1 MKGGQSDELR
11 FIGVKYVRLAEST
24 YERLKKGKATMKKFV
39 SFMLVL
45 TLVLSMSVT
54 AFAAGETGSITITN
68 ATIGQTYTPYK
79 IFDASIKLASDGMT
93 AEAVSYTIDENN
105 QFFEVLFG
113 EEGTRPNS
121 FFSYNAS
128 TGSVTKNKGVNDSEL
143 IKYLTELVAGDT
155 FTSAVAAV
163 QATSEVVRFENL
175 PYGYYLITSTL
186 GTTVTID
193 SNTPDVKVIDKNQ
206 HPVPDFDKQVQNG
219 VDAEGDPI
227 WADENTANIGDK
239 FSYRIFFTATN
250 YDGDKKI
257 KYYQIH
263 DEKGDAL
270 WADFNSFTVKVGGD
284 KLKRG
289 YYLSQGG
296 ANTGNWDF
304 LGDWTGTNKTR
315 ENAEWYLVH
324 LGDDLFRITIP
335 WLENHTLTDNSVG
348 AGNVVS
354 YTLGFNKD
362 AAFKYDSPV
371 QVEITYDVVLES
383 NAAIGKTSHGN
394 RYNKAYAS
402 WTSEHETGSN
412 TPDEVVTYTYGL
424 GLLKDD
430 TSTGVNLAGAEFR
443 IYSDSE
449 CTNPVYVIPTNV
461 KGVYILDS
469 RGRDIESVT
478 GAGKQPS
485 REVFAA
491 YLGDYL
497 KDEEGREIAQN
508 NLVVSQVN
516 GKLAVLG
523 LAAGTYYLK
532 EVKAPA
538 GYNALSTPVELQAG
552 ENIRPFVIFADT
564 NGNVADIQAEDGT
577 YKENTLSLTH
587 TVVHNSKGVELPS
600 TGGKGTTML
609 ITFGSL
615 IAIGFAVFLI
625 THKKMSIYTD

>member
-1 MKGGQSDELR
+1 MK
-11 FIGVKYVRLAEST
+11 RLISLMMA
-24 YERLKKGKATMKKFV
+24 
-39 SFMLVL
+39 LV
-45 TLVLSMSVT
+45 LVLSLSAT
-54 AFAAGETGSITITN
+54 AFAAENTGSITITN
-68 ATIGQTYTPYK
+68 ATIDQTYTPYK
-79 IFDASIKLASDGMT
+79 IFDASIKLASDGVT
-93 AEAVSYTIDENN
+93 AEAVSYTIEEDN
-105 QFFEVLFG
+105 QFFTYLFG
-113 EEGTRPNS
+113 ADGTTPNS

-128 TGSVTKNKGVNDSEL
+128 TGSVTKNEGVNDSEL
-143 IKYLTELVAGDT
+143 IKYLTKMIAEGNYT
-155 FTSAVAAV
+155 PAVTAV
-163 QATSEVVRFENL
+163 KATGEVVKFEDL

-186 GTTVTID
+186 GTTVTIN
-193 SNTPDVKVIDKNQ
+193 SNTPDVEVIDKNQ
-206 HPVPDFDKQVQNG
+206 DPVPDFDKQVQVG
-219 VDAEGDPI
+219 VDENGDPI

-239 FSYRIFFTATN
+239 FSYRISFTATN

-270 WADFNSFTVKVGGD
+270 WAEFNSFTVKVGGVE
-284 KLKRG
+284 LKRG

-296 ANTGNWDF
+296 ENTDNWEY
-304 LGDWTGTNKTR
+304 LGDWTGANKTR
-315 ENAEWYLVH
+315 ENAQWYLVH
-324 LGDDLFRITIP
+324 LGYDLFRVTIP
-335 WLENHTLTDNSVG
+335 WLENHTLTDNTND
-348 AGNVVS
+348 AGDVVS
-354 YTLGFNKD
+354 YSLDFADN
-362 AAFKYDSPV
+362 APSKYDSPV

-383 NAAIGKTSHGN
+383 NAAIGETSHGN

-430 TSTGVNLAGAEFR
+430 SATGVNLAGAEFR
-443 IYSDSE
+443 IYSDPE
-449 CTNPVYVIPTNV
+449 CTKPVYVIPTDV

-469 RGRDIESVT
+469 YGRAIESVT
-478 GAGKQPS
+478 GTSKQPS

-497 KDEEGREIAQN
+497 KDEEGNEITQN

-552 ENIRPFVIFADT
+552 ENIRPFLIFADA

-600 TGGKGTTML
+600 TGGEGTMML
-609 ITFGSL
+609 ITIGTM
-615 IAIGFAVFLI
+615 IAMAFAVLLI
-625 THKKMSIYTD
+625 THKKMSIYHD